1 MIRSFPL
8 RLFLGLAL
16 GALAAAQQSAQPLAQ
31 KPVEFKVG
39 TWNLEF
45 LGADGNFRNNL
56 PNRDDKDLAA
66 IGAKVR
72 ELGVCALAVQEV
84 NDEAPL
90 RKVAAGAGSNWDCLL
105 GTSGEWDDK
114 KTAQRIGFI
123 WNAAEVELLHCE
135 ELLHLP
141 REFEGKPIFHRVP
154 VTGVFRHR
162 PTSCDFRLVTV
173 HLKAGRKPDDEQKR
187 RGESTLLAQW
197 LDGLQQTDGE
207 DQDIV
212 LLGDFNCTYGTQ
224 PQQAFEAGKLRR
236 WLTHA
241 QPAPTIMHFPEPID
255 QVVVADACTEIQRGS
270 LAVDGDFDGM
280 DKDAWRKVYSDH
292 FPVTVT
298 LRATGDDDA
307 STFAQGPSNQAL
319 PVTRRGAAQAA
330 PAAATTNGWPFVAG
344 ARVSLLGTEWITG
357 TLLADVPRNGEGWIT
372 LMPDAPLH
380 ARHATMAIVIHC
392 ATVARLVLTK

>member
-1 MIRSFPL
+1 MTRSLPL
-8 RLFLGLAL
+8 RLFLALAL
-16 GALAAAQQSAQPLAQ
+16 GALAAAQQSAQPPAQ
-31 KPVEFKVG
+31 QPVVFKVG

-56 PNRDDKDLAA
+56 PNRDDADLAA

-84 NDEAPL
+84 NDEATL
-90 RKVAAGAGSNWDCLL
+90 RKVAAGAGSTWQCLL
-105 GTSGEWDDK
+105 GTTGDWDDK
-114 KTAQRIGFI
+114 KTAQRIGFV
-123 WNAAEVELLHCE
+123 WNQAEVELLHCE
-135 ELLHLP
+135 ELLQIP

-187 RGESTLLAQW
+187 RGESTLLARW
-197 LDGLQQTDGE
+197 LDGLQQTAGE

-224 PQQAFEAGKLRR
+224 PQQAFETGNLRR

-241 QPAPTIMHFPEPID
+241 QPTPTIMHFPEPID
-255 QVVVADACTEIQRGS
+255 QVVVADACAEVQRGS

-307 STFAQGPSNQAL
+307 ATFARGPVDQSL
-319 PVTRRGAAQAA
+319 PASRRGAAKTARIEWPYVAGVRVLVQV
-330 PAAATTNGWPFVAG
+330 TTNRTFEGK
-344 ARVSLLGTEWITG
+344 LTH
-357 TLLADVPRNGEGWIT
+357 DVPTDGQGWIRI
-372 LMPDAPLH
+372 LLDGEAQPRL
-380 ARHATMAIVIHC
+380 VHC
-392 ATVARLVLTK
+392 ATVMSLRLP

>member
-1 MIRSFPL
+1 MIRSLPF
-8 RLFLGLAL
+8 RLFLALAL
-16 GALAAAQQSAQPLAQ
+16 GALAAAQPSAQQ
-31 KPVEFKVG
+31 PVDFKVG

-84 NDEAPL
+84 NDEATL
-90 RKVAAGAGSNWDCLL
+90 RKVAAGAGPSWDCLL

-114 KTAQRIGFI
+114 KTAQRIGFL
-123 WNAAEVELLHCE
+123 WDTAEVELLHGE
-135 ELLHLP
+135 ELLQLP

-154 VTGVFRHR
+154 VTGVFRHVGTR
-162 PTSCDFRLVTV
+162 ADFRLVTV
-173 HLKAGRKPDDEQKR
+173 HFKAGRKPDDEQKR

-197 LDGLQQTDGE
+197 LDSLAKSEGE

-224 PQQAFEAGKLRR
+224 PEQALEASGWRR
-236 WLTHA
+236 WLEHGKPT
-241 QPAPTIMHFPEPID
+241 PTIMHFAEPID
-255 QVVVADACTEIQRGS
+255 QVVVANACSEVQRDS

-280 DKDAWRKVYSDH
+280 DKDAWRKIYSDN

-307 STFAQGPSNQAL
+307 ATFARGPVDQTL
-319 PVTRRGAAQAA
+319 PASRRPGAPPGSSDWPYVAGVRVLVQV
-330 PAAATTNGWPFVAG
+330 TTNRTFEG
-344 ARVSLLGTEWITG
+344 RLTH
-357 TLLADVPRNGEGWIT
+357 DVPADGQGWIRIM
-372 LMPDAPLH
+372 LDGEAQPRL
-380 ARHATMAIVIHC
+380 VHC
-392 ATVARLVLTK
+392 ATVMSLRLP

>member
-1 MIRSFPL
+1 MIRSFTL
-8 RLFLGLAL
+8 RLFLGIAL
-16 GALAAAQQSAQPLAQ
+16 GALAAAQQSAQPPAQ
-31 KPVEFKVG
+31 QPVDFKVG

-84 NDEAPL
+84 NDEATL
-90 RKVAAGAGSNWDCLL
+90 RKVAAGAGSTWQCLL
-105 GTSGEWDDK
+105 GTTGDWDDK
-114 KTAQRIGFI
+114 KTAQRIGFV
-123 WNAAEVELLHCE
+123 WNQAEVELLHCE
-135 ELLHLP
+135 ELLQLP

-197 LDGLQQTDGE
+197 LDGLQQTAGE

-224 PQQAFEAGKLRR
+224 PQQAFETGNLRR
-236 WLTHA
+236 WLMHA
-241 QPAPTIMHFPEPID
+241 QPTPTIMHFPEPID
-255 QVVVADACTEIQRGS
+255 QVVVADACAEVQRGS

-307 STFAQGPSNQAL
+307 ATFARGLVDQSL
-319 PVTRRGAAQAA
+319 PASRRGTAKTARLEWPYVAGVRVLVQV
-330 PAAATTNGWPFVAG
+330 TTNRTFEGK
-344 ARVSLLGTEWITG
+344 LTH
-357 TLLADVPRNGEGWIT
+357 DVPADGQGWIHI
-372 LMPDAPLH
+372 LLDGEAQPRL
-380 ARHATMAIVIHC
+380 VHC
-392 ATVARLVLTK
+392 ATVMSLRLP